1 MVTAINPPPGYNQ
14 TVKDRKNNRGQ
25 NYQST
30 SGTLGEWTT
39 NSEDEFD
46 YGDQEQFFPVSRL
59 RQQYLDYLVAKVQEY
74 EEQKLS
80 RHYYHGAQYTP
91 EEIRILRERRQPIIT
106 INRLGRKIDSIAG
119 LILRLRQDPKAWPRN
134 PKNADGA
141 EIATQCIRTVL
152 EGNEWY
158 FLDNY
163 AVTQAGIEGIA
174 GVELKLIPG
183 DHGDPDLGMDF
194 IFGDDFFYDPRS
206 FKPDFSDARWLGI
219 AKWLDVEAAVEL
231 FPDREEDIR
240 SLMVETGFD
249 LTTHADREFKW
260 VYVNEHRIRLVEHW
274 YKKNGK
280 WFWCFYCSFILLA
293 QGESPF
299 RDERNR
305 SCPRFVMFSAA
316 VDHDGDRYGLTR
328 NLKGPQDEIN
338 ARRSKAL
345 HISNVTR
352 LTMQKGAVDDVETT
366 RREAARPD
374 GVIEYNPG
382 FEAPAGA
389 DKNNDLQAHMALLQ
403 HATSE
408 IDNFANINPALMTQD
423 GKDEHSGVAIN
434 LLQKA
439 GIAELGSFLRNYRA
453 WKIRVYRAIWNTIQ
467 STWTAERWIRVT
479 DNDGIK
485 QFLAINQLGVNQWGL
500 PVITNAVG
508 SLDVDITL
516 DEGPDTANIMQEA
529 WEVLAQMP
537 PGTIP
542 VPTLVKLMPL
552 PASIKKDVLNDFA
565 QAAQAAQQNPDPKT
579 KSDMI
584 KAQTAQQLGQQKL
597 QQAQIQGQVQLHTAQ
612 VRAQAESANA
622 QQDQAQTQLEFR
634 IQQEREASERQKLQ
648 MEMERSRQEHQFKM
662 EELAEQRATMKVQH
676 AAKRK
681 AAVQPKPK
689 QNGKAA

>member
-1 MVTAINPPPGYNQ
+1 MPTNTLPDQPGRFKSQ
-14 TVKDRKNNRGQ
+14 T
-25 NYQST
+25 
-30 SGTLGEWTT
+30 GTLGDWST
-39 NSEDEFD
+39 NAPDEFD
-46 YGDQEQFFPVSRL
+46 WSGDQDGYYPVSRL
-59 RQQYLDYLVAKVQEY
+59 RQQYLDYLTAKVHEY

-152 EGNEWY
+152 ESNEWY

-206 FKPDFSDARWLGI
+206 FKPDFSDSRWLGI

-274 YKKNGK
+274 YKHRGK
-280 WFWCFYCSFILLA
+280 WFWAFYCSFILLA

-305 SCPRFVMFSAA
+305 SAPRFIMFSAA
-316 VDHDGDRYGLTR
+316 VDHDGDRYGFTR

-352 LTMQKGAVDDVETT
+352 LTLQKGSVDDVETT

-374 GVIEYNPG
+374 GVIEYNLG

-408 IDNFANINPALMTQD
+408 IDSFANINPALMTQD

-439 GIAELGSFLRNYRA
+439 GIAEIGAFLRNYRA

-467 STWTAERWIRVT
+467 TTWQAERWIRVT
-479 DNDGIK
+479 DNDGVK
-485 QFLAINQLGVNQWGL
+485 QFLAVNKLGLDQSGQ

-508 SLDVDITL
+508 SLDVDIIL
-516 DEGPDTANIMQEA
+516 DEGPDVANMMQDA
-529 WEVLAQMP
+529 WEVLSQMP
-537 PGTIP
+537 PGT
-542 VPTLVKLMPL
+542 VPPDILIELMPL
-552 PASIKKDVLNDFA
+552 PSSVKKSILEKMQ
-565 QAAQAAQQNPDPKT
+565 QAAQAAAQNPDPKT
-579 KSDMI
+579 KS
-584 KAQTAQQLGQQKL
+584 QLMQGQQKM
-597 QQAQIQGQVQLHTAQ
+597 QIAAQQGQVKLQEANI
-612 VRAQAESANA
+612 RAQAEAANA
-622 QQDQAQTQLEFR
+622 AQDQAQTQLEFR
-634 IQQEREASERQKLQ
+634 IQQDRDAAEREKLRMQ
-648 MEMERSRQEHQFKM
+648 MEMDRQEHQFKM
-662 EELAEQRATMKVQH
+662 AELAAQHHASQAEHEEKRKTMQVQH

-681 AAVQPKPK
+681 AATKPK
-689 QNGKAA
+689 KAA

>member
-1 MVTAINPPPGYNQ
+1 MVMAVNSPTGGGPTRFKSQ
-14 TVKDRKNNRGQ
+14 T
-25 NYQST
+25 
-30 SGTLGEWTT
+30 GTLGDWSTEAP
-39 NSEDEFD
+39 DEYD
-46 YGDQEQFFPVSRL
+46 WSGSDDGFFPVTRL
-59 RQQYLDYLVAKVQEY
+59 RQQYLDYLTAKVQEY

-119 LILRLRQDPKAWPRN
+119 LILRLRQDPKAYPRN
-134 PKNADGA
+134 PKNGDGA
-141 EIATQCIRTVL
+141 EVATQCIRTVL
-152 EGNEWY
+152 ESNEWY

-206 FKPDFSDARWLGI
+206 FKPDFSDARFLGI

-231 FPDREEDIR
+231 FPDREEEIR

-260 VYVNEHRIRLVEHW
+260 VYVNEHRVRLVEHW
-274 YKKNGK
+274 YKHKGM
-280 WFWCFYCSFILLA
+280 WYWAFYCSFILLA

-305 SCPRFVMFSAA
+305 PCPRFIMFSAA
-316 VDHDGDRYGLTR
+316 VDHDGDRYGFTR

-352 LTMQKGAVDDVETT
+352 LTLQKGSVDDVETT

-382 FEAPAGA
+382 FEPPAGA
-389 DKNNDLQAHMALLQ
+389 DKTNDLQAHMLLLQ
-403 HATSE
+403 HATAE
-408 IDNFANINPALMTQD
+408 IDGFANVNPALMTQD

-439 GIAELGSFLRNYRA
+439 GIAEIGTFLRNYRA

-467 STWTAERWIRVT
+467 TTWQAERWIRVT
-479 DNDGIK
+479 DNDGVK
-485 QFLAINQLGVNQWGL
+485 QFLAVNKLGLNQWGQ
-500 PVITNAVG
+500 PEITNAVG
-508 SLDVDITL
+508 SLDVDIIL
-516 DEGPDTANIMQEA
+516 DEGPDVANLMQDA
-529 WEVLAQMP
+529 WEVLSQMP
-537 PGTIP
+537 PGT
-542 VPTLVKLMPL
+542 VPPDVLIELMPL
-552 PASIKKDVLNDFA
+552 PNSVKKSILEKMQQA
-565 QAAQAAQQNPDPKT
+565 QQAAAQNPDPKT
-579 KSDMI
+579 KVEMM
-584 KAQTAQQLGQQKL
+584 KGQVAMQQGQQKM
-597 QQAQIQGQVQLHTAQ
+597 QIAAQQGQVKLQAEQ
-612 VRAQAESANA
+612 IRAQAEAQNA
-622 QQDQAQTQLEFR
+622 AQDQAQTQLEFR
-634 IQQEREASERQKLQ
+634 IQQERENAERQKLA
-648 MEMERSRQEHQFKM
+648 MEMEQSRREHEFKM
-662 EELAEQRATMKVQH
+662 AELAAQHSASQAEHAEQRKTSQVQH

-681 AAVQPKPK
+681 AATQSKT
-689 QNGKAA
+689 KAA